1 VAREHFEPGQEVFHQ
16 GDIGDRVYIV
26 LSGRAEVLHEN
37 GAAAR
42 VLATLGRGQYFGE
55 MALLHSTTRNATV
68 RCVEA
73 MDVLSLP
80 KKEFNLL
87 ATNLPELRTS
97 FERTSAERGAA
108 LESTA

>member
-1 VAREHFEPGQEVFHQ
+1 
-16 GDIGDRVYIV
+16 
-26 LSGRAEVLHEN
+26 
-37 GAAAR
+37 

-68 RCVEA
+68 RCIEA
-73 MDVLSLP
+73 MAELSLP

-97 FERTSAERGAA
+97 FERTSAEGGAA